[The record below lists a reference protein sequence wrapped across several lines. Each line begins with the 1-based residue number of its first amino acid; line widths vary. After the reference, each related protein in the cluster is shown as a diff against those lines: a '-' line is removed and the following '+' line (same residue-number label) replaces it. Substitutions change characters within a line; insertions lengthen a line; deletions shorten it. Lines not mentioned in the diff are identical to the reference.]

1 MAQAFPDATFVGY
14 DYHAPSIEIARRHA
28 GEAGIA
34 NASFEVADAGDYAAD
49 GFDLIAFF
57 DCLHDLADPLGA
69 APHPR
74 QALRPEGTCM
84 RVEPFAGDTRSDDRR
99 AGKGCVST
107 CRSRVQPTH

>member
-34 NASFEVADAGDYAAD
+34 NASFEVADAGDYNGD

-57 DCLHDLADPLGA
+57 DCLHDMADPLGSA
-69 APHPR
+69 QHPR
-74 QALRPEGTCM
+74 PALGSE
-84 RVEPFAGDTRSDDRR
+84 ERR
-99 AGKGCVST
+99 GGKEWVRT
-107 CRSRVQPTH
+107 CRSRGAPHH